1 MRKSLLVLTPHV
13 PGRNLPPLGADG
25 AAAEARHRRDG
36 GEARAVGLVV
46 AAMVVCKSTGGGG
59 VLLLEPHLIKG
70 ERSAST
76 GV

>member
-1 MRKSLLVLTPHV
+1 MRKSLLVWTPHV
-13 PGRNLPPLGADG
+13 PGLNLPPLGADG
-25 AAAEARHRRDG
+25 AAAVARHRRDG
-36 GEARAVGLVV
+36 GESRAVGLVV
-46 AAMVVCKSTGGGG
+46 AVMIVCKSADGRG